1 MEADIRPL
9 EPDEPVSRVGRT
21 GVRITTDSQTA
32 RARSARSTPPTR
44 YKKGKDSLAAQGKR
58 RYDRESTFCQQF
70 REAGGVE
77 RGKRR
82 LSWAGSR
89 IFDKNDRASFQ
100 GGHEQRQVLGCRSW
114 TGGQGGDGGHGLC

>member
-44 YKKGKDSLAAQGKR
+44 SLSTR
-58 RYDRESTFCQQF
+58 RERTRSPPRESDDMT
-70 REAGGVE
+70 VS
-77 RGKRR
+77 RR
-82 LSWAGSR
+82 SVNSSEKPEG
-89 IFDKNDRASFQ
+89 
-100 GGHEQRQVLGCRSW
+100 
-114 TGGQGGDGGHGLC
+114 